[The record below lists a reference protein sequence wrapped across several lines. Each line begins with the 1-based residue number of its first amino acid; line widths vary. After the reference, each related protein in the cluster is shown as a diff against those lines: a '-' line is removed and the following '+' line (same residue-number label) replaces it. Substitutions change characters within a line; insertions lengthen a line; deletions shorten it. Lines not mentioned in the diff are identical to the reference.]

1 LDMSRRR
8 LYPERPM
15 VGVGILIRRGDRYL
29 LIKRAA
35 DPDAGL
41 WSIPG
46 GLVEVGERAADA
58 AVREAREETGLDVEV
73 VEILGVV
80 DKIIREG
87 GRVKFHFVIVDYLAE
102 PRGGALEASSD
113 ALDAVWVGAEEF
125 PRYELSSTLVELLRR
140 VGLYS
145 EG

>member
-1 LDMSRRR
+1 MDMSRRR

-113 ALDAVWVGAEEF
+113 ALDAVWVGAEDF